1 MILLIF
7 GICILMVV
15 GGWILGCILD
25 RKTVGDGDICY
36 GISGIGAIVGF
47 FALVGLIGVGVNVK
61 SLSVIDDRIAMY
73 EEENTRIEQ
82 QVADVVE
89 QYQKYE
95 TDIFMGVAPES
106 AVTMVSLYP
115 ELKSDSLVQAQ
126 IKVYTENNKTIRDL
140 RDKQIKG
147 NVYRWWLYFGG
158 GNT

>member
-15 GGWILGCILD
+15 GGIILD
-25 RKTVGDGDICY
+25 RKTKIDSDICL
-36 GISGIGAIVGF
+36 GINGIGIIVGF
-47 FALVGLIGVGVNVK
+47 FALVGLIVVGVNVK
-61 SLSVIDDRIAMY
+61 SLSVIDDRITMY
-73 EEENTRIEQ
+73 EEENARIEQ

-95 TDIFMGVAPES
+95 TDIFMEVAPES

-126 IKVYTENNKTIRDL
+126 IEMYTENNKTIRDL
-140 RDKQIKG
+140 KDKQIQG
-147 NVYRWWLYFGG
+147 NIYRWWLYFGG
-158 GNT
+158 KKNG

>member
-7 GICILMVV
+7 GICILMIV
-15 GGWILGCILD
+15 GGYILD
-25 RKTVGDGDICY
+25 RETGTDSDICF
-36 GISGIGAIVGF
+36 GISGIGMLVGF
-47 FALVGLIGVGVNVK
+47 FALLGLIIVGVKVK

-82 QVADVVE
+82 QIADVVE

-95 TDIFMGVAPES
+95 TDIFMEVAPENS
-106 AVTMVSLYP
+106 VTMVSLYP

-126 IKVYTENNKTIRDL
+126 IEVYTENNKTIRYL

>member
-7 GICILMVV
+7 GICILMII
-15 GGWILGCILD
+15 GGFILYDKFDTDAGCSVAVFGCSLGFVSFIAIIVL
-25 RKTVGDGDICY
+25 
-36 GISGIGAIVGF
+36 GIE
-47 FALVGLIGVGVNVK
+47 VK
-61 SLSVIDDRIAMY
+61 SLSVIDDRITMY
-73 EEENTRIEQ
+73 EEENARIEQ
-82 QVADVVE
+82 QIADVVE

-95 TDIFMGVAPES
+95 TDIFREVAPGS

-126 IKVYTENNKTIRDL
+126 IEVYTENNKTIRNL

>member
-7 GICILMVV
+7 GICILMIV
-15 GGWILGCILD
+15 GGYILD
-25 RKTVGDGDICY
+25 EKTGVDSDICF
-36 GISGIGAIVGF
+36 GISGIGMVVGF
-47 FALVGLIGVGVNVK
+47 FALLGLIIVGVNVK

-73 EEENTRIEQ
+73 EEENARIEQ
-82 QVADVVE
+82 QIADVVE

-95 TDIFMGVAPES
+95 TDIFREVAPES

-126 IKVYTENNKTIRDL
+126 IEVYTENNKTIRDL

>member
-7 GICILMVV
+7 GICILMIV
-15 GGWILGCILD
+15 GGCILD
-25 RKTVGDGDICY
+25 RKIGVDSDICY
-36 GISGIGAIVGF
+36 LISAIGATVGF
-47 FALVGLIGVGVNVK
+47 FALLGLIVVSIHVK
-61 SLSVIDDRIAMY
+61 SLSVIDSRIEMY

-82 QVADVVE
+82 QIADVVE

-95 TDIFMGVAPES
+95 TDIFREVAPES

-126 IKVYTENNKTIRDL
+126 IEVYTENNKTIRDL

-158 GNT
+158 NKNG

>member
-7 GICILMVV
+7 GICILMIV
-15 GGWILGCILD
+15 GGFILD
-25 RKTVGDGDICY
+25 EKTGADSDICF
-36 GISGIGAIVGF
+36 GISGIGMVVGF
-47 FALVGLIGVGVNVK
+47 FALLGLIIVGVNVK

-73 EEENTRIEQ
+73 EEENARIEQ
-82 QVADVVE
+82 QIADVVE

-95 TDIFMGVAPES
+95 TDIFREVAPES

-126 IKVYTENNKTIRDL
+126 IEVYTENNKTIRDL

>member
-7 GICILMVV
+7 GICILMIV
-15 GGWILGCILD
+15 GGCILD
-25 RKTVGDGDICY
+25 RKTGVDSDICF
-36 GISGIGAIVGF
+36 GISGIGMVVGF
-47 FALVGLIGVGVNVK
+47 FALLGLIIVGVNVK
-61 SLSVIDDRIAMY
+61 SLSVIDDRIVMY
-73 EEENTRIEQ
+73 EEENARIEQ
-82 QVADVVE
+82 QIADVVE

-95 TDIFMGVAPES
+95 TDIFREVAPEN

-126 IKVYTENNKTIRDL
+126 IEVYTENNKMIRNL

>member
-7 GICILMVV
+7 GICILMIV
-15 GGWILGCILD
+15 GGFILD
-25 RKTVGDGDICY
+25 KKTGVDSGLCF
-36 GISGIGAIVGF
+36 GIGMIAGF
-47 FALVGLIGVGVNVK
+47 FTLIGLIVVGVNVK
-61 SLSVIDDRIAMY
+61 SLSVIDSRIAMY
-73 EEENTRIEQ
+73 EEENARIEQ
-82 QVADVVE
+82 QIADVVE

-95 TDIFMGVAPES
+95 TDIFREVAPES

-126 IKVYTENNKTIRDL
+126 IEVYTENNKTIRNL

>member
-7 GICILMVV
+7 GICILMIV
-15 GGWILGCILD
+15 GGCILD
-25 RKTVGDGDICY
+25 GKIGVDSDL
-36 GISGIGAIVGF
+36 ISGIGAIVGF
-47 FALVGLIGVGVNVK
+47 FALVGLIVVGVNVK

-73 EEENTRIEQ
+73 EEENARIEQ
-82 QVADVVE
+82 QIADVVE
-89 QYQKYE
+89 RYQKYE
-95 TDIFMGVAPES
+95 TDIFMEVTPDS

-126 IKVYTENNKTIRDL
+126 IEVYTENNKTIKYL
-140 RDKQIKG
+140 RDQQIKG

>member
-7 GICILMVV
+7 GICILMII
-15 GGWILGCILD
+15 GGCILD
-25 RKTVGDGDICY
+25 GKTGVDSDICF
-36 GISGIGAIVGF
+36 GISGIGMVVGF
-47 FALVGLIGVGVNVK
+47 FALLGLIIVGVNVK
-61 SLSVIDDRIAMY
+61 SLSVIDDRIVMY
-73 EEENTRIEQ
+73 EEENARIEQ
-82 QVADVVE
+82 QIADVVE

-95 TDIFMGVAPES
+95 TDIFREVAPES

-126 IKVYTENNKTIRDL
+126 IEVYTENNKTIRDL

-158 GNT
+158 GNTQ

>member
-7 GICILMVV
+7 GICILMVI
-15 GGWILGCILD
+15 GGSILYDKFDTDAYCNLAILGVALGFVSFIAIIVL
-25 RKTVGDGDICY
+25 
-36 GISGIGAIVGF
+36 GI
-47 FALVGLIGVGVNVK
+47 NVK

-73 EEENTRIEQ
+73 EEENARIEQ

-95 TDIFMGVAPES
+95 TDIFMEVAPES

-126 IKVYTENNKTIRDL
+126 IEVYTENNKTIRDL

-158 GNT
+158 GNK

>member
-7 GICILMVV
+7 GICILMIV
-15 GGWILGCILD
+15 GGFILD
-25 RKTVGDGDICY
+25 EKTGADSDICF
-36 GISGIGAIVGF
+36 GISGIGMVVGF
-47 FALVGLIGVGVNVK
+47 FALLGLIIVGVNVK

-82 QVADVVE
+82 QIADVVE

-95 TDIFMGVAPES
+95 TDIFREVAPES

-126 IKVYTENNKTIRDL
+126 IEVYTENNKTIRDL

>member
-15 GGWILGCILD
+15 GGIILD
-25 RKTVGDGDICY
+25 RKTKVDSDICF
-36 GISGIGAIVGF
+36 GISGIGMVVGF
-47 FALVGLIGVGVNVK
+47 FALLGLIIVGVNVK
-61 SLSVIDDRIAMY
+61 SLSVIDDRIVMY
-73 EEENTRIEQ
+73 EEENARIEQ
-82 QVADVVE
+82 QIADVVE

-95 TDIFMGVAPES
+95 TDIFREVAPES

-126 IKVYTENNKTIRDL
+126 IEVYTENNKTIRDL

>member
-7 GICILMVV
+7 GICILMIV
-15 GGWILGCILD
+15 GGCILD
-25 RKTVGDGDICY
+25 EKTGVDSGICF
-36 GISGIGAIVGF
+36 GISGIGMVVGF
-47 FALVGLIGVGVNVK
+47 FALLGLIIVGVNVK
-61 SLSVIDDRIAMY
+61 SLSVIDDRITMY

-82 QVADVVE
+82 QIADVVE

-95 TDIFMGVAPES
+95 TDIFREVAPES

-126 IKVYTENNKTIRDL
+126 IEVYTENNKTIRDL

>member
-1 MILLIF
+1 MLLLIF
-7 GICILMVV
+7 GICILMIV
-15 GGWILGCILD
+15 GGFILD
-25 RKTVGDGDICY
+25 RKTKVDSDICF
-36 GISGIGAIVGF
+36 GISGIGMVVGF
-47 FALVGLIGVGVNVK
+47 FILVGLIGVGVNVK

-82 QVADVVE
+82 QIADVVE

-95 TDIFMGVAPES
+95 TDIFREVAPES

-126 IKVYTENNKTIRDL
+126 IEVYTENNKTIRNL
-140 RDKQIKG
+140 RDKQIKD

>member
-7 GICILMVV
+7 GICILIIV
-15 GGWILGCILD
+15 GGFILD
-25 RKTVGDGDICY
+25 EKTGADSDLCFGIC
-36 GISGIGAIVGF
+36 GIGMVVGF
-47 FALVGLIGVGVNVK
+47 FALLGLIIVGVNVK
-61 SLSVIDDRIAMY
+61 SLSVIDDRIVMY
-73 EEENTRIEQ
+73 EEENARIEQ
-82 QVADVVE
+82 QIADVVE

-95 TDIFMGVAPES
+95 TDIFREVAPES

-126 IKVYTENNKTIRDL
+126 IEVYTENNKTIRDL

-158 GNT
+158 KKNG

>member
-7 GICILMVV
+7 GICILMIVGGFILYDKLDFDEDVSVGLSVV
-15 GGWILGCILD
+15 GLLFG
-25 RKTVGDGDICY
+25 
-36 GISGIGAIVGF
+36 GISLVAIIVLGI
-47 FALVGLIGVGVNVK
+47 NVK
-61 SLSVIDDRIAMY
+61 SLSVIDDRIVMY
-73 EEENTRIEQ
+73 EEENSRIEQ

-95 TDIFMGVAPES
+95 TDIFMEVAPES

-126 IKVYTENNKTIRDL
+126 IEVYTENNKTIRDL

-147 NVYRWWLYFGG
+147 DVYRWWLYVGG

>member
-7 GICILMVV
+7 GICILMIVV
-15 GGWILGCILD
+15 GFILD
-25 RKTVGDGDICY
+25 EKTGVDSDLCF
-36 GISGIGAIVGF
+36 GISGIGMIVGF
-47 FALVGLIGVGVNVK
+47 FALVGLIIVGVNVK

-82 QVADVVE
+82 QIADVVE

-95 TDIFMGVAPES
+95 TDIFREVAPES

-126 IKVYTENNKTIRDL
+126 IEVYTENNKTIRDL

>member
-7 GICILMVV
+7 GICILMIV
-15 GGWILGCILD
+15 GGFILD
-25 RKTVGDGDICY
+25 KKTGVDSDLCF
-36 GISGIGAIVGF
+36 GISGIGMVIGF
-47 FALVGLIGVGVNVK
+47 FALLGLIIVGVNVK
-61 SLSVIDDRIAMY
+61 SLSVIDDRIVMY
-73 EEENTRIEQ
+73 EEENARIEQ
-82 QVADVVE
+82 QIADVVE

-95 TDIFMGVAPES
+95 TDIFMEVAPES

-115 ELKSDSLVQAQ
+115 DLKSDSLVQAQ
-126 IKVYTENNKTIRDL
+126 IEVYTENNKTIRDL

>member
-7 GICILMVV
+7 GICILMVI
-15 GGWILGCILD
+15 GGSILYDKFDTGTYFYLAIFGIALGF
-25 RKTVGDGDICY
+25 VSFIAIIAL
-36 GISGIGAIVGF
+36 GIS
-47 FALVGLIGVGVNVK
+47 VK
-61 SLSVIDDRIAMY
+61 SLSVIDDRITMY
-73 EEENTRIEQ
+73 EEENARIEQ

-95 TDIFMGVAPES
+95 TDIFREVAPES

-126 IKVYTENNKTIRDL
+126 IEVYTENNKTIRDL

>member
-1 MILLIF
+1 MTLLIF
-7 GICILMVV
+7 GICILMIV
-15 GGWILGCILD
+15 GGCILD
-25 RKTVGDGDICY
+25 RKTGVDSDICF
-36 GISGIGAIVGF
+36 GISGIGMVVGF
-47 FALVGLIGVGVNVK
+47 FALIGLIIVGVNVK
-61 SLSVIDDRIAMY
+61 SLSVIDDRIVMY
-73 EEENTRIEQ
+73 EEENARIEQ
-82 QVADVVE
+82 QIADVVE

-95 TDIFMGVAPES
+95 TDIFREVAPES

-126 IKVYTENNKTIRDL
+126 IEVYTENNKTIRDL

>member
-7 GICILMVV
+7 GICILMII
-15 GGWILGCILD
+15 GGIILD
-25 RKTVGDGDICY
+25 EKTGVDSDICF
-36 GISGIGAIVGF
+36 GISGVGMVVGF
-47 FALVGLIGVGVNVK
+47 FALLGLIIVGVNVK

-73 EEENTRIEQ
+73 EEENARIEHQ
-82 QVADVVE
+82 IADVVE

-95 TDIFMGVAPES
+95 TDIFREVAPES

-126 IKVYTENNKTIRDL
+126 IEVYTENNKTIRDL

>member
-7 GICILMVV
+7 GICILMII
-15 GGWILGCILD
+15 GGCILD
-25 RKTVGDGDICY
+25 GKTGVDSDICF
-36 GISGIGAIVGF
+36 GISGIGMVVGF
-47 FALVGLIGVGVNVK
+47 FFFFCLIIVGVNVI
-61 SLSVIDDRIAMY
+61 SLSVIDDRIVLY
-73 EEENTRIEQ
+73 EEENARIEQ
-82 QVADVVE
+82 QIADVVE

-95 TDIFMGVAPES
+95 TDIFREVAPES

-126 IKVYTENNKTIRDL
+126 IEVYTENNKTIRDL

>member
-15 GGWILGCILD
+15 GGCILD
-25 RKTVGDGDICY
+25 RKTGADSDLCF
-36 GISGIGAIVGF
+36 GISGIGMVVGF
-47 FALVGLIGVGVNVK
+47 FALVGLIIVGVNVK

-73 EEENTRIEQ
+73 EEENARIEQ
-82 QVADVVE
+82 QIADVVE

-95 TDIFMGVAPES
+95 TDIFMEVAPES

-126 IKVYTENNKTIRDL
+126 IEVYTENNKTIRDL

-158 GNT
+158 GNTQ

>member
-7 GICILMVV
+7 GICILLFI
-15 GGWILGCILD
+15 GGLVLEKLD
-25 RKTVGDGDICY
+25 FDYDL
-36 GISGIGAIVGF
+36 SFAIGAIGMVVGF
-47 FALVGLIGVGVNVK
+47 FALLGLIIVGVNVK

-82 QVADVVE
+82 QIADVVE

-95 TDIFMGVAPES
+95 TDIFREVAPES

-126 IKVYTENNKTIRDL
+126 IEVYTENNKTIRGL

>member
-7 GICILMVV
+7 GLCILMIV
-15 GGWILGCILD
+15 GGFIFD
-25 RKTVGDGDICY
+25 EKTGVDSDLCF
-36 GISGIGAIVGF
+36 GISGIGMVVGF
-47 FALVGLIGVGVNVK
+47 FALLGLIIVGVNVK

-82 QVADVVE
+82 QIADVVE

-95 TDIFMGVAPES
+95 TDIFREVAPES

-126 IKVYTENNKTIRDL
+126 IEVYTENNKTIRDL

>member
-1 MILLIF
+1 MLLLIF
-7 GICILMVV
+7 GICILMIV
-15 GGWILGCILD
+15 GGFILD
-25 RKTVGDGDICY
+25 RKTGVDSDICF
-36 GISGIGAIVGF
+36 GISGIGIIINF
-47 FALVGLIGVGVNVK
+47 FILVGLIVVGVNVK

-73 EEENTRIEQ
+73 EEENSRIEQ

-95 TDIFMGVAPES
+95 TDIFREVAPES

-126 IKVYTENNKTIRDL
+126 IEVYTENNKTIRDL

-158 GNT
+158 GNK

>member
-15 GGWILGCILD
+15 GGSILYNKFDTDTYCNLAIFGAALGFVSFIAIIAL
-25 RKTVGDGDICY
+25 
-36 GISGIGAIVGF
+36 GI
-47 FALVGLIGVGVNVK
+47 NVK
-61 SLSVIDDRIAMY
+61 FLSVIDDRIAMY
-73 EEENTRIEQ
+73 EEENARIER

-95 TDIFMGVAPES
+95 TDIFREVAPES

-126 IKVYTENNKTIRDL
+126 IEVYTENNKTIRDL